1 MMIVIFGRLIKRE
14 SPFLGDRSHFHH
26 KLIDSGFS
34 ELATVIF
41 IYSLSQW
48 IVVLTIGLA
57 SINDGLYLL
66 ATMLSSVLLFFGFI
80 LSKYVL

>member
-1 MMIVIFGRLIKRE
+1 MMIVISTRLIKRD
-14 SPFLGDRSHFHH
+14 SPFLADRSHLHH
-26 KLIDSGFS
+26 KLIDSGYS
-34 ELATVIF
+34 ELGTVIL

-48 IVVLTIGLA
+48 IAVLTIGLA

>member
-1 MMIVIFGRLIKRE
+1 MIIVILGRLINKD
-14 SPFLGDRSHFHH
+14 SPFLADRSHIHH
-26 KLIDSGFS
+26 KLIDSGYS
-34 ELATVIF
+34 ELGTAIM

-48 IVVLTIGLA
+48 ITVLTIGLA

-80 LSKYVL
+80 LSKHVL